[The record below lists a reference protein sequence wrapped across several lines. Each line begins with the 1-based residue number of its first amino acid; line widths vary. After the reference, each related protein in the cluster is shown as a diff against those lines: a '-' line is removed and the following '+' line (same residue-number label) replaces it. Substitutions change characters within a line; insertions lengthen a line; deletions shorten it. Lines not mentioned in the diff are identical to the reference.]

1 MRTVTRSAALTLW
14 IVLVV
19 LVFYDPWGH
28 DHAALAQCAH
38 DPSKWHPPAC
48 GHEHGDDAP
57 AWVKSWLV
65 SLGLPPE
72 IRFGTDNT
80 TGPHENMEKHNA
92 FKGYAASTGFASF
105 NQHQPV
111 ELYVLMHASSNPGD
125 RQAPVHSA
133 SMYVKDAAG
142 NVSFRQG
149 WMKLGTTK
157 LGTSCQAPRLPTCP
171 TPNIDNGQRP
181 IVLAPDDAGLA
192 ATPVGRGQETW
203 YGDSSFDISWGVSD
217 ATTKLTPG
225 ETLDYDPAHW
235 FPTGQKG
242 LTRTLEVTWQTT
254 PQTARGWQV
263 RDQFGLYVLSVSATP
278 APTDYSG
285 LSGLNSPY
293 CGQPHPDMP
302 SEKILCLPQYIA
314 PSADGVVTAGGAQR
328 TFPSPPG
335 GAVLPN

>member
-1 MRTVTRSAALTLW
+1 MRTITRAVALTVWLALVAL
-14 IVLVV
+14 VL
-19 LVFYDPWGH
+19 YPTPPE
-28 DHAALAQCAH
+28 HAHAQATC
-38 DPSKWHPPAC
+38 PQNVWHPPGC

-57 AWVKSWLV
+57 AFVKQWLA

-72 IRFGTDNT
+72 IKFGTENT
-80 TGPHENMEKHNA
+80 TGPHENMEKHPGY
-92 FKGYAASTGFASF
+92 KGYAAPAGFASF

-111 ELYVLMHASSNPGD
+111 DIYVLMHASSNPGD

-133 SMYVKDAAG
+133 SLYVKDASGA
-142 NVSFRQG
+142 VSFRQG
-149 WMKLGTTK
+149 WMKVGTTK

-171 TPNIDNGQRP
+171 TPAIDNSQRP
-181 IVLAPDDAGLA
+181 IILAPDDAGLA
-192 ATPVGRGQETW
+192 GNRSQETW
-203 YGDSSFDISWGVSD
+203 YGDSSFDVSWGVSD

-235 FPTGQKG
+235 FPTGFPG
-242 LTRTLEVTWQTT
+242 LVRTLDVTWQTT

-278 APTDYSG
+278 ALNDFSG
-285 LSGLNSPY
+285 LSGMQSPY

-302 SEKILCLPQYIA
+302 SSPILCLPQYITA
-314 PSADGVVTAGGAQR
+314 TADGVVTAGGARR

-335 GAVLPN
+335 GVILPN